1 MTKIALIGVGSY
13 VFGKDMISD
22 LLLYPNLKGSTF
34 SLMDIDEDRL
44 ELAQHMPK
52 NWSSSRKLI

>member
-44 ELAQHMPK
+44 ELATAYARTGQAAE
-52 NWSSSRKLI
+52 S

>member
-34 SLMDIDEDRL
+34 FPDG
-44 ELAQHMPK
+44 H
-52 NWSSSRKLI
+52 